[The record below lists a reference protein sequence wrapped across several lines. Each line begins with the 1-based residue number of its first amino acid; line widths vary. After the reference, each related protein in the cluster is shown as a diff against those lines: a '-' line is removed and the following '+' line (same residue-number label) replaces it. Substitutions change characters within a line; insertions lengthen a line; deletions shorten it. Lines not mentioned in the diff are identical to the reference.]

1 MPKIT
6 IPKPAW
12 HSDITNIVLDLEK
25 LCTKELYSEISVH
38 IFFQI
43 KSIFQILETLG
54 SARIEG
60 NHTTL
65 LEYVEKI
72 LEDKA
77 KVDES
82 QQEINNLDKGIEF
95 VEENTDENTPIN
107 RIYLSELHK
116 IVTKNLTPP
125 PRGEG
130 SINPGIL
137 RKHNVKITQSSHT
150 PPQGAILQDYWD
162 SFIEFINKK
171 HLAQDQLLMI
181 AIAHHRFAYM
191 HPFNNGNGRVGRLLN
206 YALLIKQGF
215 RVKKGRII
223 NPSAVFYSN
232 RDKYYDMLAKAD
244 SLSDEDTLSWIGY
257 FLRGLKSEIEKVD
270 SLLNNEFIKS
280 KILLPTVKFAFKREN
295 ITKQESE
302 ILKYLVKKP
311 DISMKTEELE
321 SFGITGSVQK
331 SRVMTRL
338 KNKKIIKATTKGGRI
353 YTINFVNSYLL
364 RGVMRSLEQEG
375 FISDFLN
382 KNL

>member
-1 MPKIT
+1 MSKIT

-12 HSDITNIVLDLEK
+12 HSSLASIVLDLEK
-25 LCTKELYSEISVH
+25 LRTKELYSEISVH

-65 LEYVEKI
+65 LEYVERI
-72 LEDKA
+72 LENKA
-77 KVDES
+77 RANES
-82 QQEINNLDKGIEF
+82 QQEIDNLDKGIKF
-95 VEENTDENTPIN
+95 VEENTDENTPIS

-130 SINPGIL
+130 SVHPGYL
-137 RKHNVKITQSSHT
+137 RKHNIKITKAKHT
-150 PPQGAILQDYWD
+150 PPDMAILQDYWD
-162 SFIEFINKK
+162 SFIKFVNQN
-171 HLAQDQLLMI
+171 HPAQDQLLMV

-191 HPFNNGNGRVGRLLN
+191 HPFDNGNGRVGRLLN

-215 RVKKGRII
+215 KVKKGRII
-223 NPSAVFYSN
+223 NPSSVFYSD
-232 RDKYYDMLAKAD
+232 RDKYYNMLSKAD
-244 SLSDEDTLSWIGY
+244 SLSDKDTLAWIEY
-257 FLRGLKSEIEKVD
+257 FLKGLKSEIKKID
-270 SLLNNEFIKS
+270 SLLNNQFIKS
-280 KILLPTVKFAFKREN
+280 KILLPTIKFALEREN
-295 ITKQESE
+295 ITKQENN
-302 ILKYLVKKP
+302 ILKYLVKKD

-321 SFGITGSVQK
+321 NFGITGSVQK
-331 SRVMTRL
+331 SRIMTKL

-364 RGVMRSLEQEG
+364 RGVMHSLEKEG

-382 KNL
+382 KN